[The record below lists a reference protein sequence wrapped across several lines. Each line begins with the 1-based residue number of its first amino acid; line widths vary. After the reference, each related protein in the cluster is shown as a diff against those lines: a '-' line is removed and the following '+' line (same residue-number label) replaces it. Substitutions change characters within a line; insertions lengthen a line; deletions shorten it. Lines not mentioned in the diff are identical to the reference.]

1 MIYPPDIPPWWRW
14 FTYINPV
21 YWYVALMLATV
32 LAFNSGHL
40 RTLDT
45 LMASQFGDQTTSCI
59 VNPSTLRLQSIPTF
73 IEQTYG
79 WAYSDRFLA
88 YGILWA
94 FNLVML
100 VATAV
105 GLGKI
110 NFTRR

>member
-1 MIYPPDIPPWWRW
+1 
-14 FTYINPV
+14 
-21 YWYVALMLATV
+21 MLDA
-32 LAFNSGHL
+32 
-40 RTLDT
+40 
-45 LMASQFGDQTTSCI
+45 LMASQFGDQPDAYI
-59 VNPSTLRLQSIPTF
+59 VNPSTLRPQSIPSF
-73 IEQTYG
+73 IEQTYD